1 MRIATV
7 GTGHIISA
15 FLNAAALVEGMEV
28 TAMYTRTRENAI
40 PLAQQYGIEALYT
53 NYAQMLAQEDI
64 DMIYVA
70 SVNSAHYE
78 HAKQALLAGKHVMC
92 EKPFTSTVAEF
103 LELRRLARERRLF
116 LFEAIM
122 PIHTPNFQAMKKAL
136 PELGSIKMVHSNFS
150 QYSRRYDAFKAGG
163 LPNVFNPALSG
174 GALGDINIYNL
185 HIVVGLFGK
194 PHTVHYFANKAPN
207 GIDTSGTVI
216 LCYDG
221 FHAVCV
227 SCKDSA
233 GKKSLQVQGDE
244 GYLFLDEEIS
254 RCMYPTLH
262 KNGEV
267 TDLNCQEGT
276 NGFTFE
282 LTNFHS
288 IVDKKD
294 YSACETLL
302 DHCQAVM
309 EVYQAAR
316 EYAKIVFAADN
327 QK

>member
-1 MRIATV
+1 MKIATV
-7 GTGHIISA
+7 GTGMILPI
-15 FLNAAALVEGMEV
+15 FLEGAALVEGVEV
-28 TAMYTRTRENAI
+28 IAMYTRARENAI
-40 PLAQQYGIEALYT
+40 PLAQQYGIESIYT
-53 NYAQMLAQEDI
+53 DYDQMLSRAEI
-64 DMIYVA
+64 DMVYVA

-103 LELRRLARERRLF
+103 LELRRIAGERGLF
-116 LFEAIM
+116 LFEAII

-136 PELGSIKMVHSNFS
+136 PELGSIKMVDSNFS
-150 QYSRRYDAFKAGG
+150 QYSRRYDVFKAGG

-216 LCYDG
+216 LLYDG
-221 FHAVCV
+221 FHAVCTT
-227 SCKDSA
+227 CKDA
-233 GKKSLQVQGDE
+233 VGKKSLQVQGDE

-262 KNGEV
+262 KKGEV
-267 TDLNCQEGT
+267 TDLNCQEGG
-276 NGFTFE
+276 NGFVFE
-282 LTNFHS
+282 LTDFLS
-288 IVDKKD
+288 IVEEEDHA
-294 YSACETLL
+294 ACERLL
-302 DHCQAVM
+302 DHSQAVM

-316 EYAKIVFAADN
+316 RDAEIVFAADG
-327 QK
+327 QG